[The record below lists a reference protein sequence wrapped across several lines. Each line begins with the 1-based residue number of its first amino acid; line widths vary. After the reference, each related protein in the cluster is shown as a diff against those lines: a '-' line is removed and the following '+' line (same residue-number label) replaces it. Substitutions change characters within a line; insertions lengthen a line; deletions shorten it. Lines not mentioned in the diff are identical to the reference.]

1 MSDDTPDATPRL
13 WTGDTGRLHDQS
25 RRALLRLLQGP
36 YLSGRAQPQLWSALV
51 ADEAT
56 IRSRLH
62 DLFLDLVIDHVD
74 EFAFTRKVR
83 TGEVDVPQALRSER
97 LTFADTVM
105 LLVLRQL
112 LLAAATDSRVIV
124 DQEEVFERL
133 AVYRDGDES
142 TYRRNLNAAWTRMKN
157 RFRVLHDVGEDRVE
171 ISPVVKFLIDEDRV
185 RALTQ
190 VYAQIAGEAGAG
202 PAAEPG
208 PDEPIEGGDDA

>member
-1 MSDDTPDATPRL
+1 MAAPFPPPVGAGEAETRAALAWLRASGDWPAVALTPATAELEWDEGENACVAPA
-13 WTGDTGRLHDQS
+13 GPSGRL
-25 RRALLRLLQGP
+25 
-36 YLSGRAQPQLWSALV
+36 
-51 ADEAT
+51 
-56 IRSRLH
+56 
-62 DLFLDLVIDHVD
+62 LF
-74 EFAFTRKVR
+74 
-83 TGEVDVPQALRSER
+83 
-97 LTFADTVM
+97 
-105 LLVLRQL
+105 
-112 LLAAATDSRVIV
+112 
-124 DQEEVFERL
+124 

-202 PAAEPG
+202 PAAEPE